1 MGSTGFRLDVVGIG
15 ALNLDY
21 ISSASSGPQAGAN
34 DSLRRRIT
42 AIASTAAPSF
52 QWGTETFVDE
62 RTVYAALEEAG
73 PASVVVAPCGSAWN
87 AIFALAKVAIG
98 LRLGY
103 VGVAGRMRVPGI
115 SSLQQLELLGIDRTF
130 VRRSERRDCGIC
142 FSYVDGGERTL
153 LTAPGANVELAEV
166 IDQEFEHLARYL
178 AETRVVHVTSLLD
191 AETPRRLLALLQY
204 VKRINRSTLV
214 SFDPGH
220 AWACEQTAEVRGIL
234 ALSDFLLVNS
244 GEFAA
249 LAGDRLQLEL
259 GASLGMRLARHKLRH
274 VGSTGHAAFPEI
286 TRELIR
292 SHAVNGQGTRLPRGV
307 FISHGGSPQWHEVRD
322 FIEREGEG
330 RSPRLVAGSR
340 PAGGRAGWR
349 TVQRGGQGGGV
360 DVAAGED
367 DACAAGADRAGAQGG
382 QGQGGGRLDEL
393 LGPGPR
399 QG

>member
-52 QWGTETFVDE
+52 QWGTETFVGE

-73 PASVVVAPCGSAWN
+73 PASVDVALGGSAWN

-204 VKRINRSTLV
+204 VKPHNRSTLV

-234 ALSDFLLVNS
+234 ALSDFLLVHS

-249 LAGDRLQLEL
+249 LAGTAGDPEDEAR
-259 GASLGMRLARHKLRH
+259 AARVLARFESPDAMVEVKRSDG
-274 VGSTGHAAFPEI
+274 VTVFQRSGAAVDC
-286 TRELIR
+286 L
-292 SHAVNGQGTRLPRGV
+292 HLPQAPLP
-307 FISHGGSPQWHEVRD
+307 S
-322 FIEREGEG
+322 
-330 RSPRLVAGSR
+330 SR
-340 PAGGRAGWR
+340 PACSPRSPATASSSSSARPSGCVWPA
-349 TVQRGGQGGGV
+349 TSSATSAPQGTPPSL
-360 DVAAGED
+360 
-367 DACAAGADRAGAQGG
+367 RS
-382 QGQGGGRLDEL
+382 
-393 LGPGPR
+393 PGS
-399 QG
+399 